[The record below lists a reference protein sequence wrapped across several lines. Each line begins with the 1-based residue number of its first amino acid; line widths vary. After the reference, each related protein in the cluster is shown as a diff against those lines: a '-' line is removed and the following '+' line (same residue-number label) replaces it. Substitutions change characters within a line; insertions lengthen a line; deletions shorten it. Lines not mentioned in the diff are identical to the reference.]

1 MNNSKGVL
9 ELLISKGANID
20 AKDINY
26 LNIMIIF
33 ISKIVYDKSRKL
45 DQN

>member
-33 ISKIVYDKSRKL
+33 ISKIVYDKSWKL